1 MNNAILLL
9 LYAKSRIHKLCARS
23 NHPRLYCGYGTP
35 PRPSSLF
42 FLRVKLNFDGSYM
55 IGENWGGVTRVC
67 MGTFLRNYLNLI
79 GTFDTNE
86 APY

>member
-9 LYAKSRIHKLCARS
+9 LYAKSRIHKLCVHEAIIQ
-23 NHPRLYCGYGTP
+23 GYTVDMGP

-67 MGTFLRNYLNLI
+67 KGTFLRNYLNLI